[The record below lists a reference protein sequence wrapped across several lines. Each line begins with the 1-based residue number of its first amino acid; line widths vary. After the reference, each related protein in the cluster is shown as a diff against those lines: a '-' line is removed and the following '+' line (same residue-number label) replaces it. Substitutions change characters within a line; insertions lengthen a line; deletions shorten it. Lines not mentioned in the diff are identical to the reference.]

1 MDFYEAV
8 QRRRTVRDFAEK
20 KVPDKVVT
28 RILEAGLKAP
38 TNDHLRQWEFV
49 VLRDA
54 RSIET
59 ALGQVSEKAGRDAQ
73 ALAGRQLNDR
83 QRRMYADAM
92 PKQYRMLSQSGCLIL
107 PFYKQDGDLL
117 QPSALQSLNGFASV
131 WCCIENILLAAAAEG
146 LGCALRIPTGEE

>member
-1 MDFYEAV
+1 MFSFLFYAIISAKKKTIKKEEDAMDFYEAV

-59 ALGQVSEKAGRDAQ
+59 ALGQVGENAGRVGEN
-73 ALAGRQLNDR
+73 AGRVGAPEG
-83 QRRMYADAM
+83 YVM
-92 PKQYRMLSQSGCLIL
+92 PCYL
-107 PFYKQDGDLL
+107 
-117 QPSALQSLNGFASV
+117 ALGYP
-131 WCCIENILLAAAAEG
+131 AEG
-146 LGCALRIPTGEE
+146 ISYPEQERIDPAKKIHLERW

>member
-1 MDFYEAV
+1 MSAAKEEEHLFPFLFYAIISAKKKTIKKEEDAMDFYEAV

-73 ALAGRQLNDR
+73 ALAGRRLNDR
-83 QRRMYADAM
+83 QRRMYVQAM
-92 PKQYRMLSQSGCLIL
+92 PKQY
-107 PFYKQDGDLL
+107 LL
-117 QPSALQSLNGFASV
+117 CFPKADA
-131 WCCIENILLAAAAEG
+131 
-146 LGCALRIPTGEE
+146 

>member
-1 MDFYEAV
+1 MFSFLFYAIISAKKKTIKKEEDAMDFYEAV

-107 PFYKQDGDLL
+107 PFYKQ
-117 QPSALQSLNGFASV
+117 NGGS
-131 WCCIENILLAAAAEG
+131 AAAKRPSVSQWVCCG
-146 LGCALRIPTGEE
+146 LVLY

>member
-59 ALGQVSEKAGRDAQ
+59 ALGQVGENAGRVGAPEGYVMPCYL
-73 ALAGRQLNDR
+73 ALG
-83 QRRMYADAM
+83 Y
-92 PKQYRMLSQSGCLIL
+92 P
-107 PFYKQDGDLL
+107 
-117 QPSALQSLNGFASV
+117 
-131 WCCIENILLAAAAEG
+131 AEG
-146 LGCALRIPTGEE
+146 ISYPEQERIDPAKKIIWKDGKRA

>member
-59 ALGQVSEKAGRDAQ
+59 ALGQVGENAGRVGAPEGYVMPCYL
-73 ALAGRQLNDR
+73 ALG
-83 QRRMYADAM
+83 Y
-92 PKQYRMLSQSGCLIL
+92 P
-107 PFYKQDGDLL
+107 
-117 QPSALQSLNGFASV
+117 
-131 WCCIENILLAAAAEG
+131 AEG
-146 LGCALRIPTGEE
+146 ISYPEQEQIDPAKKFIWKDGKRARSIECSIPSDGTAAFFWICHL

>member
-1 MDFYEAV
+1 MFSFLFYAIISAKKKTIKKEEDAMDFYEAV

-59 ALGQVSEKAGRDAQ
+59 ALGQVGENAGRVGEN
-73 ALAGRQLNDR
+73 AGRVGAPEG
-83 QRRMYADAM
+83 YVM
-92 PKQYRMLSQSGCLIL
+92 PCYL
-107 PFYKQDGDLL
+107 
-117 QPSALQSLNGFASV
+117 ALGYP
-131 WCCIENILLAAAAEG
+131 AEG
-146 LGCALRIPTGEE
+146 ISYPEQERIDQAKKIHLERW

>member
-73 ALAGRQLNDR
+73 ALAGRRLNDR

-92 PKQYRMLSQSGCLIL
+92 PKQYRMLSQSSIACF
-107 PFYKQDGDLL
+107 PKAD
-117 QPSALQSLNGFASV
+117 A
-131 WCCIENILLAAAAEG
+131 
-146 LGCALRIPTGEE
+146 